1 MNMLTTQH
9 LPQVLI
15 EVKIAEV
22 KKEVLDTLGV
32 NVSGTD
38 FAFAAIGGAALGA
51 TAPVAGMSPNAAGRF
66 GSTNAW
72 LQAQMAT
79 GAITLLAEPNI
90 MAISGQEGRFL
101 AGGKVFLPITQSNA
115 VGGSPVITLQE
126 QPYGVGIKF
135 TPTVLDGGRI
145 NLKVQ
150 PEVSEVSSQGIPVVS
165 GNSTTI
171 LPTIL
176 TRQASTTV
184 QLYDGQ
190 SFAIGGLIKSNVTE
204 VISAFPGLA
213 SIPII
218 GALFRSSSFNS
229 GRTELLIIVT
239 PRIVQPLSDKP
250 QLPTD
255 KFRQPSPSEFFLEGK
270 MEASPPESGKTS
282 NGEAK

>member
-1 MNMLTTQH
+1 
-9 LPQVLI
+9 
-15 EVKIAEV
+15 
-22 KKEVLDTLGV
+22 
-32 NVSGTD
+32 
-38 FAFAAIGGAALGA
+38 
-51 TAPVAGMSPNAAGRF
+51 
-66 GSTNAW
+66 
-72 LQAQMAT
+72 
-79 GAITLLAEPNI
+79 
-90 MAISGQEGRFL
+90 
-101 AGGKVFLPITQSNA
+101 
-115 VGGSPVITLQE
+115 VITLQE

-171 LPTIL
+171 LPTIF

-270 MEASPPESGKTS
+270 IEASPPENANTL